1 MTDYTHVTL
10 QVLTKHGF
18 NTTVRERR
26 GHGWVSETALNHK
39 RQQKLDKLRRTT
51 QDLAV
56 AWGLSLLCG
65 LGHLAHLLPH
75 APGWMHALHHPAL
88 AATLSAAAL
97 IGECL
102 LMVKSI
108 VVVLQ

>member
-1 MTDYTHVTL
+1 ML
-10 QVLTKHGF
+10 NKQGF
-18 NTTVRERR
+18 STTVRERR
-26 GHGWVSETALNHK
+26 GSGWVSETALNHK
-39 RQQKLDKLRRTT
+39 RQQKLDKLRKTT

-65 LGHLAHLLPH
+65 LGHLAHLLPN

-97 IGECL
+97 LGEL
-102 LMVKSI
+102 DQVPYA
-108 VVVLQ
+108 VHWP